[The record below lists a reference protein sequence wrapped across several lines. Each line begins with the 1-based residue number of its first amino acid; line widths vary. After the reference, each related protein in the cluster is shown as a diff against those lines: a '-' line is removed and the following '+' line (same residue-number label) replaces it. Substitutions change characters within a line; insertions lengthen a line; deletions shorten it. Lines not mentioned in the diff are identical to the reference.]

1 MSNSLWP
8 HRLQHVGLL
17 CPSLSP
23 LVSSNSCALSQWFYL
38 AISSYFTPFSFC
50 LQSFPASRSFESA
63 LCIRWPKFWSFSF
76 SNSPSSEYLG
86 LISLLS
92 KGLISLLQHDN
103 SKSSILQHLAFF
115 MVQLSHAHMTT
126 GKTIALIL
134 WNFVGKMRSLLYCCL
149 FIIVYVYQSFPS
161 KEQMSFN
168 FMAAINICSDF
179 WSQGK

>member
-1 MSNSLWP
+1 MCTESVILFSHLILFHP
-8 HRLQHVGLL
+8 LL
-17 CPSLSP
+17 LLPPIFPSIKVFW
-23 LVSSNSCALSQWFYL
+23 VSSLHQVAKVLELQL
-38 AISSYFTPFSFC
+38 QQ
-50 LQSFPASRSFESA
+50 QSFQWIFR
-63 LCIRWPKFWSFSF
+63 
-76 SNSPSSEYLG
+76 

-92 KGLISLLQHDN
+92 KGLISLLQHNN